1 MRTDKESKK
10 IIIAV
15 ITMIIT
21 MIVLYIIGN

>member
-15 ITMIIT
+15 ITMIIA